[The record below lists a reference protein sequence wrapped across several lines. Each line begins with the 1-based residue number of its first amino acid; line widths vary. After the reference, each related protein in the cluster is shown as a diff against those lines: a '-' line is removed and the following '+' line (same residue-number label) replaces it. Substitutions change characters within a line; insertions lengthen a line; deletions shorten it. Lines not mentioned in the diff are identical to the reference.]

1 MDVDVD
7 DGEFHLPVRFRVEVC
22 SSLLLMGS
30 VLLPSVFFLPSSST
44 RGPFSPLPRPSSSSL
59 PRLSL
64 LPPLDRRFHT
74 VPRPIANRLL
84 PLRRRLLS
92 RRPRLLHLKRQV
104 PLQKLPRCTS
114 KYSPTVWNEV
124 QLGLLHLCEDAF
136 AAVKAAGEE
145 VLDAIGEETDVERER
160 IVDLLSALE
169 REVTSREAK
178 FRSAA

>member
-1 MDVDVD
+1 MLMMVS
-7 DGEFHLPVRFRVEVC
+7 FISRFGFASKCC

-30 VLLPSVFFLPSSST
+30 VLLPSGFFLPSSST

-84 PLRRRLLS
+84 PLHRVSSHGDLVSSTSSVKSLS
-92 RRPRLLHLKRQV
+92 KSFS
-104 PLQKLPRCTS
+104 RCTS